1 MAKATERLILASGS
15 AVRARLLQAAGIAF
29 DVEPAGID
37 ETVLKEAARAA
48 GQSAADCALVLAA
61 EKARHISAANS
72 GSWVIGAD
80 QLLVAGD
87 KWFDKPRDLPAAR
100 TQLRELRGRAHVL
113 ETAVCVVRDGEL
125 LWHHLSR
132 PALTMREFSD
142 SFLESYLAA
151 EGETVLASVGAYRLE
166 ARGVQLF
173 AAIDGDSF
181 AILGLPLIELLGFL
195 REVGMAEQ

>member
-37 ETVLKEAARAA
+37 ETVLKEAAGAA
-48 GQSAADCALVLAA
+48 RQSAADCALALAA

-113 ETAVCVVRDGEL
+113 ETAVCVVRDGEA

-166 ARGVQLF
+166 ARGAQLF